1 MIFVVRDDLICPHFA
16 RIPKEEVVY
25 SGTNFTLRMA
35 DAMSQS
41 PIDVTMLLKEISK
54 GNQDAM
60 SALVPM
66 VYEELRRLAA
76 YYLRRERSD
85 HTLQA
90 TALVHEAYL
99 RLVDQRHVD
108 WKNRNHFFGVAAQLM
123 RRVLLMHAREHN
135 AAKRG
140 GGAQKISLDET
151 AVFSPAQADELV
163 FLDEL
168 LTRLAALDQQQARIV
183 EFRFFAGLSVQETA
197 EVMNISTTTVKRDWA
212 MAKAWLARE
221 MSKRRGQA
229 AAS

>member
-1 MIFVVRDDLICPHFA
+1 MLVVDI
-16 RIPKEEVVY
+16 
-25 SGTNFTLRMA
+25 
-35 DAMSQS
+35 AMSSS
-41 PIDVTMLLKEISK
+41 PIDVTLLLKELSE
-54 GNQDAM
+54 GNQDALAKLM
-60 SALVPM
+60 PV

-123 RRVLLMHAREHN
+123 RRVLLMHAREHH
-135 AAKRG
+135 AVKRG
-140 GGAQKISLDET
+140 GGLQKISLEGV
-151 AVFSPAQADELV
+151 AVFSPSQGEELV

-168 LTRLAALDQQQARIV
+168 LTRLAALDPQQARIV
-183 EFRFFAGLSVQETA
+183 EFRFFAGLSVEEAA
-197 EVMNISTTTVKRDWA
+197 ELMNISSATVKRDWA

-221 MSKRRGQA
+221 MLRPRNTP
-229 AAS
+229 AS

>member
-1 MIFVVRDDLICPHFA
+1 VYSVAHFA
-16 RIPKEEVVY
+16 
-25 SGTNFTLRMA
+25 LRMA
-35 DAMSQS
+35 DAMSES

-60 SALVPM
+60 SKLVPM

-123 RRVLLMHAREHN
+123 RRVLLMHAREHH

-168 LTRLAALDQQQARIV
+168 LTRLAALDAQQARIV
-183 EFRFFAGLSVQETA
+183 EFRFFAGLSVEETA
-197 EVMNISTTTVKRDWA
+197 ELMNVSTATVKRDWA

-221 MSKRRGQA
+221 ISKRRGQA

>member
-1 MIFVVRDDLICPHFA
+1 
-16 RIPKEEVVY
+16 
-25 SGTNFTLRMA
+25 
-35 DAMSQS
+35 MSSS
-41 PIDVTMLLKEISK
+41 PVDVTLLLKELSN
-54 GNQDAM
+54 GNQQAL
-60 SALVPM
+60 AELVP
-66 VYEELRRLAA
+66 VLYDELRRLAA

-108 WKNRNHFFGVAAQLM
+108 WKNRNHFFGVSAQLM
-123 RRVLLMHAREHN
+123 RRVLLMHAREHH

-151 AVFSPAQADELV
+151 AILSPAQSEELV

-168 LTRLAALDQQQARIV
+168 LNRLGALDPQQARVV
-183 EFRFFAGLSVQETA
+183 ELRFFAGLSVEETA
-197 EVMNISTTTVKRDWA
+197 ELMSVSTATVKRDWA

-221 MSKRRGQA
+221 MSKKRGLEA
-229 AAS
+229 